1 MRERDVLDRSLGK
14 LSGPGVNRGEV
25 WGARKGH
32 TCEGEQVTGQ
42 GGVRVQLAAG
52 WWPLSI
58 AMGQGTS
65 QSKNRVF
72 DGYLL
77 QVPESLRDLL
87 KVLLVVAP
95 HSAGTP
101 RGLGGRGWDHGRSAQ
116 GVEFPLNAPSR
127 LSIRSSLEE
136 VPRLRRRN
144 WFTWDFLLLNQ
155 QWPLTALREAVCV
168 SYNLS
173 CCFLCCPFM
182 GDQTN
187 QPSRLRR

>member
-101 RGLGGRGWDHGRSAQ
+101 RGLGPRALGSGRRVS
-116 GVEFPLNAPSR
+116 SKCS
-127 LSIRSSLEE
+127 LSTQPPFLPGGSTPASKEKLVYLGLSVTQPTVAVDCFERGCVCFLQ
-136 VPRLRRRN
+136 P
-144 WFTWDFLLLNQ
+144 FLLL
-155 QWPLTALREAVCV
+155 PL
-168 SYNLS
+168 LS
-173 CCFLCCPFM
+173 LHGRP
-182 GDQTN
+182 D
-187 QPSRLRR
+187 